1 MKQRF
6 STDLSALVQGV
17 LQQNMVKAVV
27 LRGATLMG
35 GPNKGLNCTK
45 TVSEKAQS
53 SQLVAFFVAS
63 CSGSFREIPSLVLSL
78 VIVERRACVLHEAR
92 FTNVSIFNE
101 ANPVMSEAAVCQCAF
116 LIQTQCFC

>member
-78 VIVERRACVLHEAR
+78 VIVERRACVCMKQDLQ
-92 FTNVSIFNE
+92 
-101 ANPVMSEAAVCQCAF
+101 MSVF
-116 LIQTQCFC
+116 LMKQIQSCLKLLSASVHS